1 LTVAAIDT
9 VSALAETS
17 SPETL
22 AAAREKLAS
31 LASSRADSGQAFT
44 IEGAVRGAA
53 GPAPREAFEKFE
65 AFVLQSF
72 IQSMLPENT
81 ESVFGEGLS
90 GDMWKS
96 MMAEQLAGSMARAG
110 GIGIADRL
118 LADSYAV
125 GEESVP
131 VQGVRER
138 GEQDEAATRSLTS
151 LSLIHEM
158 ERRVANSFG
167 VSETK
172 TGVTGKQD

>member
-1 LTVAAIDT
+1 MTVAAIDT
-9 VSALAETS
+9 VSALAGTS

-31 LASSRADSGQAFT
+31 LASSRADMGQAFT
-44 IEGAVRGAA
+44 VGGAVRGAA

-96 MMAEQLAGSMARAG
+96 MMAEQLAVSMAKAG

-118 LADSYAV
+118 LADSYVA

-138 GEQDEAATRSLTS
+138 GAQEEAATRSLTS